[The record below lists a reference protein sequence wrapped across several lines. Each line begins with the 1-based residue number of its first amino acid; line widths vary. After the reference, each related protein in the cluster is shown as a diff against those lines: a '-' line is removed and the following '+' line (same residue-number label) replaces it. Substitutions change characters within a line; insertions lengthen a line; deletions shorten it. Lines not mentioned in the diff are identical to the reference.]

1 MTATSLHL
9 LILLVLVHFF
19 FLFSQLDDIIHLFTT
34 LNTSW
39 RSDFFFL
46 FFYFPLLESTNF
58 ICDQANVQGQQVYIR
73 FVISEH
79 FEIKAV

>member
-9 LILLVLVHFF
+9 LILLLLVHFF
-19 FLFSQLDDIIHLFTT
+19 SFSQLDDIIHLFTT

-39 RSDFFFL
+39 RSDLFFF
-46 FFYFPLLESTNF
+46 FFSFPLLESTNF

>member
-9 LILLVLVHFF
+9 LILLLLVHFF
-19 FLFSQLDDIIHLFTT
+19 SFSQLDDIIHLFTT

-39 RSDFFFL
+39 RSDLFSFFS
-46 FFYFPLLESTNF
+46 FPLLESTNF